1 MFHDWIAEDKF
12 FALLEQG
19 DARAAAAV
27 KAAGCRYC
35 GGRLDRADYP
45 RKPRG
50 GSMAAAGESLVRRI
64 SFCCAQEGCRRRATP
79 PSLVFLGRKVYLGI
93 VVVVASLLALTPPKP
108 SPGPVLLPPPSPLIP
123 PPTPQGSAS
132 SSPAASSS
140 VPSSPVSSPP
150 PRRTVR
156 RWLSWFQTELPKTAW
171 WQVARGRLWPPMA
184 EQELPR
190 ALVERFIPGRSVCDA
205 LVVTLGYLSPLSSTT
220 S

>member
-12 FALLEQG
+12 FAVLEEG

-50 GSMAAAGESLVRRI
+50 GSMAAAGESRVRRI

-93 VVVVASLLALTPPKP
+93 VVVVASLLALTPGKP
-108 SPGPVLLPPPSPLIP
+108 SPPPSPSSSLP
-123 PPTPQGSAS
+123 PPTPQGPAS
-132 SSPAASSS
+132 WPEAASSS
-140 VPSSPVSSPP
+140 VPSSPAPSGP

-156 RWLSWFQTELPKTAW
+156 RWLCWFQTELPKTAF
-171 WQVARGRLWPPMA
+171 WQAARGRLWPPVA
-184 EQELPR
+184 DQELPR

-205 LVVTLGYLSPLSSTT
+205 LVATLGFVSPLSTT

>member
-1 MFHDWIAEDKF
+1 LFHDWIAEDKF
-12 FALLEQG
+12 FALLEEG

-27 KAAGCRYC
+27 KTAGCRHC

-50 GSMAAAGESLVRRI
+50 GSMGAAGESLVRRI

-93 VVVVASLLALTPPKP
+93 VVVVASLLALTPGRP
-108 SPGPVLLPPPSPLIP
+108 SPSPPPSPSIP
-123 PPTPQGSAS
+123 PLTPQGPAS
-132 SSPAASSS
+132 WPHATSSSVLSSPA
-140 VPSSPVSSPP
+140 PSPP

-171 WQVARGRLWPPMA
+171 WQAARGRLWPPVA
-184 EQELPR
+184 DQELPR

-205 LVVTLGYLSPLSSTT
+205 LVARMT
-220 S
+220 

>member
-1 MFHDWIAEDKF
+1 LFHDWIAEDKF
-12 FALLEQG
+12 FALLEQE

-27 KAAGCRYC
+27 KAVGCRHC

-108 SPGPVLLPPPSPLIP
+108 PPAPSPSIP
-123 PPTPQGSAS
+123 PPTPQGPVSL
-132 SSPAASSS
+132 PPTASSS
-140 VPSSPVSSPP
+140 VPSSPAPPP

-156 RWLSWFQTELPKTAW
+156 RWLSWFQTELPRTAF
-171 WQVARGRLWPPMA
+171 WQAARGRIWPPVV
-184 EQELPR
+184 EQGLPR
-190 ALVERFIPGRSVCDA
+190 TLVERFVPDRSVCDA
-205 LVVTLGYLSPLSSTT
+205 LRSTLGFLSPLSTT
-220 S
+220 AG

>member
-1 MFHDWIAEDKF
+1 MFHGWIAEDKF
-12 FALLEQG
+12 FALLEQE

-50 GSMAAAGESLVRRI
+50 GSMAAAGERRVRRT
-64 SFCCAQEGCRRRATP
+64 SFCCAKEGCRRRATP

-93 VVVVASLLALTPPKP
+93 VVVVASLLAFTPP
-108 SPGPVLLPPPSPLIP
+108 SPPPPPSPSPSIP
-123 PPTPQGSAS
+123 PPTPKGPAS
-132 SSPAASSS
+132 LSPAASSS
-140 VPSSPVSSPP
+140 VPSSPAPSPP

-171 WQVARGRLWPPMA
+171 WEAARGRLWPPVA
-184 EQELPR
+184 EKELPGG
-190 ALVERFIPGRSVCDA
+190 LVERFSHGRSVRDA
-205 LVVTLGYLSPLSSTT
+205 LGATLGFLSPLSTVT
-220 S
+220 G

>member
-1 MFHDWIAEDKF
+1 LFHDWIAEDKF
-12 FALLEQG
+12 FALLEEG

-27 KAAGCRYC
+27 KTAGCRYC

-50 GSMAAAGESLVRRI
+50 GSMAAAGEGLVRRI

-93 VVVVASLLALTPPKP
+93 VVVVASLLALTPPQP
-108 SPGPVLLPPPSPLIP
+108 PPRPLLPPPPSPSIP
-123 PPTPQGSAS
+123 PPTPQGPAS
-132 SSPAASSS
+132 SPSAASSP
-140 VPSSPVSSPP
+140 VPSSPAPSPP

-156 RWLSWFQTELPKTAW
+156 RWLSWFQTELPKTAF
-171 WQVARGRLWPPMA
+171 WQAARGRLWPPVA

-205 LVVTLGYLSPLSSTT
+205 LLSTLGLLSPLSTT
-220 S
+220 TG